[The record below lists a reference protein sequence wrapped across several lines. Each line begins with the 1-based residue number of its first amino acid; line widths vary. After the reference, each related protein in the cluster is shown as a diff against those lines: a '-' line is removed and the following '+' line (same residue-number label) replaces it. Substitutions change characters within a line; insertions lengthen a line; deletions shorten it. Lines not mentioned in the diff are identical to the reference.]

1 MGSDGIFL
9 NISLALAHERSL
21 HRRHEL
27 HRKHNHLDDAVN
39 TNTTPPPSLEPSST
53 TPIDPDTDAD
63 AAYDMVIA
71 QIVAQL
77 YSNYTSTTTP
87 LNETA
92 QPNTFSLDNSTL
104 VSELANSTQ
113 PLTQTKTTS
122 HQHTPHKTATGTHR
136 PSKHAVKHHSAT
148 NTKSMLAEQETSWPD
163 TPLTSSHKA
172 HTPPD
177 AEKDDDD
184 DDDDDG
190 DDEDDEDDEDGGS
203 DGGGSNI
210 AVAHIVT
217 PSATMSARPSATAN
231 LESPTNTQTESE
243 AVRAERANK
252 IIGIVVG
259 LGCVVIGAAG
269 LAGIIIIRKREKA
282 RQIVLDD
289 PDVQTRWRPQSFLAV
304 VTTAVTRAQQSC
316 HRQNSVKSNG
326 SSESKYGQSQT
337 RPQSPVAV

>member
-1 MGSDGIFL
+1 MGSDGNFL

-21 HRRHEL
+21 HRRHGL
-27 HRKHNHLDDAVN
+27 HRKHNHLDDAVD
-39 TNTTPPPSLEPSST
+39 TTTIPPPSLEPSST
-53 TPIDPDTDAD
+53 TPIDPESDAD
-63 AAYDMVIA
+63 AAYDIIIA

-77 YSNYTSTTTP
+77 YSNYTSSTTP

-92 QPNTFSLDNSTL
+92 QPNPFSLDNSTL

-148 NTKSMLAEQETSWPD
+148 NTQSMLAEQETNWPD
-163 TPLTSSHKA
+163 TPLTSSHKSPK
-172 HTPPD
+172 PPD
-177 AEKDDDD
+177 AETDDDD
-184 DDDDDG
+184 NDD
-190 DDEDDEDDEDGGS
+190 DDEDDDNDEDDGGS
-203 DGGGSNI
+203 DSSGGKI

-217 PSATMSARPSATAN
+217 PSATISARPSATAN

-269 LAGIIIIRKREKA
+269 LAGILIIRKREKA

-304 VTTAVTRAQQSC
+304 VTTAVTRAQQTC

-326 SSESKYGQSQT
+326 SSGSNYGQSQT